1 MAKQSHPEGPAKHG
15 EKAVFLRWL
24 PAVAAVLFAAIIA
37 LCLIAPRDLNA
48 AQVINVLVVLLIG
61 SVFILCWTA
70 EGKPE
75 NKNRS

>member
-1 MAKQSHPEGPAKHG
+1 MTKKVQHTGVIREYDRHSPSVKVGYG
-15 EKAVFLRWL
+15 F
-24 PAVAAVLFAAIIA
+24 IIA

>member
-1 MAKQSHPEGPAKHG
+1 MAKQSRPGSPEKPGK
-15 EKAVFLRWL
+15 KALFLRWL
-24 PAVAAVLFAAIIA
+24 PAAAAVLFAAIIA

-61 SVFILCWTA
+61 AVFVLCWTA

-75 NKNRS
+75 K